1 MGRCGAALV
10 ALLLCVDLVA
20 SFDRPAPR
28 LVSHGRSAVT
38 RRARASVRAVDMSV
52 ADVQAGVSDAVAALT
67 QVWTSARLPVPA
79 TVDWASKGESLL
91 NAAAQALPPTV
102 PVVIAEVFRW
112 LQASGLAALVGYVLG
127 GAGIVAVVAV
137 VAKLMSKDPMG
148 DDSNNSVSAPPPG
161 QPYGPAN
168 TYDAALAAAY
178 FARRPTQVTPLVPQ
192 PSCALRCYAA
202 AGGLPL
208 PPPRFGIPPP
218 TLNSL
223 LSSSPSTYRSGGRP
237 RPI

>member
-20 SFDRPAPR
+20 SFDRPVPR
-28 LVSHGRSAVT
+28 LVSHGRSAMT

-178 FARRPTQVTPLVPQ
+178 FARRPTQVTPIVPQ

-218 TLNSL
+218 TLTSL
-223 LSSSPSTYRSGGRP
+223 LSSRPSTYRSGGRP